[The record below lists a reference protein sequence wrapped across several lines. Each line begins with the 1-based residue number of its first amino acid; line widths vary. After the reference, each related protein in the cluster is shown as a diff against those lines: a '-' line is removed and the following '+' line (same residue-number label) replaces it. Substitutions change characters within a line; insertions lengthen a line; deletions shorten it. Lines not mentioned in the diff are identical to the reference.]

1 MRGMQCARVRY
12 VMYLCEMYLCEVCL
26 VPVVVLG

>member
-1 MRGMQCARVRY
+1 MQCARVRY

>member
-1 MRGMQCARVRY
+1 MLYARVRY